1 MIIFFKYN
9 EMLQKGMRMLMNKAD
24 MIDLIMVAEAVER
37 LNMQLT
43 DFIGG
48 GIIDNP
54 DIEILSNVYEV
65 VKRNSVYPGEED
77 FDVDN
82 FDAII
87 HAINITPEEKYRL
100 LTGDKSE
107 ENEKY

>member
-1 MIIFFKYN
+1 MILKNCIYN
-9 EMLQKGMRMLMNKAD
+9 DLNRRGLQMDKKD
-24 MIDLIMVAEAVER
+24 MIDLIMAAESVER

-43 DFIGG
+43 AFIGG

-54 DIEILSNVYEV
+54 DIEILNNVYEV
-65 VKRNSVYPGEED
+65 VKRNSIYPGEED

-82 FDAII
+82 FDSII

-100 LTGDKSE
+100 LTGDIFDG
-107 ENEKY
+107 NERY

>member
-1 MIIFFKYN
+1 MDK
-9 EMLQKGMRMLMNKAD
+9 KD

-43 DFIGG
+43 AFIGG
-48 GIIDNP
+48 GVIDNP

-87 HAINITPEEKYRL
+87 HAINITPEEKYKF
-100 LTGDKSE
+100 LTGGKSDGDE
-107 ENEKY
+107 RY